1 MIKMA
6 SFIEQE
12 EQYINKKIN
21 ELGYKVEEVTLN
33 PSSRPEF
40 GDYQYNGIM
49 TLAKSNNENPR
60 ELATKLVELIQ
71 KDNHYK
77 EINVAGPGFIN
88 ITFSD
93 ESLIKHVNELNNNIN
108 LNYENDNPKKIVMD
122 YGGANVAKAL
132 HVGHLRSANIGEA
145 LKRLASS
152 LGNETIADAHLGDW
166 GRPIGLVML
175 EIKKRFPDLPYFD
188 ENYKGEYPKESP
200 VTNDDL
206 MEIYPIASTKAKE
219 DETYMEEARIIT
231 SKFQLGDR
239 GLMALWNH
247 IMNVSKT
254 DIKRVYDRL
263 NVTFEVWEGESDS
276 YQYIPKTID
285 YLEKKNLVEDS
296 EGAKVIHLQEPD
308 DDHEVPPILL
318 IKSNGAAS
326 YESTDVAC
334 LLERME
340 KFNPDEVWYLTDIRQ
355 ALHFEQVFRAVYK
368 SGIVPKTT
376 NLEFIPFGTMNGSDG
391 KPFKTRDGG
400 VMTLENLIEI
410 AKVECEKRILPNIT
424 GEERDKIAEQVAIAA
439 VKYADL
445 IPYRLT
451 DYNFDPVKFADI
463 QGKTGPYLLYS
474 TIRMKSLLKNADNSN
489 INYKEYKTINSKEA
503 RDIIIQLLSIR
514 NVLLKS
520 FTTRSLNDITEYLYK
535 ITNLYN
541 NLYAN
546 YRILTEENKDLQE
559 SWLLLTKVVLDNNK
573 KLLDILGIEVP
584 DRM

>member
-1 MIKMA
+1 MS
-6 SFIEQE
+6 SFIEL
-12 EQYINKKIN
+12 EQKYIKEKLNK
-21 ELGYKVEEVTLN
+21 LGYKVEDVTLN

-49 TLAKSNNENPR
+49 GLAKEYKKNPR
-60 ELATKLVELIQ
+60 DIANELVESIQ

-77 EINVAGPGFIN
+77 DINVAGPGFIN

-93 ESLIKHVNELNNNIN
+93 EELIKHINELNKNIN
-108 LNYENDNPKKIVMD
+108 INYETEQHKKIVMD

-145 LKRLASS
+145 LKRLLVS
-152 LGNETIADAHLGDW
+152 LGNEVIADAHLGDW

-175 EIKKRFPDLPYFD
+175 EIKKRYPDLPYFD
-188 ENYKGEYPKESP
+188 ENYKGEYPTESP

-206 MEIYPIASTKAKE
+206 MEIYPLASAKAKE
-219 DETYMEEARIIT
+219 SEEYMEEARDIT
-231 SKFQLGDR
+231 SKFQLGDK

-247 IMNVSKT
+247 IMDVSKA

-276 YQYIPKTID
+276 YKYIPETIEIM
-285 YLEKKNLVEDS
+285 EKKNLVEES
-296 EGAKVIHLQEPD
+296 QGAKIINVAEPD

-334 LLERME
+334 LLERMQ
-340 KFNPDEVWYLTDIRQ
+340 KFNPDEVWYLTDARQ
-355 ALHFEQVFRAVYK
+355 ALHFEQVFRASYK

-376 NLEFIPFGTMNGSDG
+376 NLEFIPFGTMNGADG
-391 KPFKTRDGG
+391 KPFKTRDGS
-400 VMTLENLIEI
+400 VMKLEDLIDM

-424 GEERDKIAEQVAIAA
+424 GEERERISENIGIAS

-451 DYNFDPVKFADI
+451 DYNFDPIKFSDL

-474 TIRMKSLLKNADNSN
+474 TIRMKSLLKNADTNKITYN
-489 INYKEYKTINSKEA
+489 NYSIINSKED
-503 RDIIIQLLSIR
+503 RDIIIHLLNLR
-514 NVLLKS
+514 TALLKS
-520 FTTRSLNDITEYLYK
+520 YDTRSLNDITEFLYK

-541 NLYAN
+541 NLYSN
-546 YRILTEENKDLQE
+546 FRILTEENKELQE
-559 SWLLLTKVVLDNNK
+559 SWLVLTKVVLDNNI
-573 KLLDILGIEVP
+573 KLLNILGIDIPE
-584 DRM
+584 RM

>member
-1 MIKMA
+1 MS
-6 SFIEQE
+6 SFIEL
-12 EQYINKKIN
+12 EQKYIKEKLNK
-21 ELGYKVEEVTLN
+21 LGYKVEDVTLN

-49 TLAKSNNENPR
+49 GLAKEYKKNPR
-60 ELATKLVELIQ
+60 DIANELVDSIQ

-77 EINVAGPGFIN
+77 DINVAGPGFIN

-93 ESLIKHVNELNNNIN
+93 EELIKHINELNKNIN
-108 LNYENDNPKKIVMD
+108 INYETEQHKKIVMD

-145 LKRLASS
+145 LKRLLVS
-152 LGNETIADAHLGDW
+152 LGNEVIADAHLGDW

-175 EIKKRFPDLPYFD
+175 EIKKRYPDLPYFD
-188 ENYKGEYPKESP
+188 ENYKGEYPTESP

-206 MEIYPIASTKAKE
+206 MEIYPLASAKAKE
-219 DETYMEEARIIT
+219 SEEYMEEARDIT
-231 SKFQLGDR
+231 SKFQLGDK

-247 IMNVSKT
+247 IMDVSKA

-263 NVTFEVWEGESDS
+263 NVTFEIWEGESDS
-276 YQYIPKTID
+276 YKYIPETIEIM
-285 YLEKKNLVEDS
+285 EKKNLVEES
-296 EGAKVIHLQEPD
+296 QGAKIINVAEPD

-334 LLERME
+334 LLERMQ
-340 KFNPDEVWYLTDIRQ
+340 KFNPDEVWYLTDARQ
-355 ALHFEQVFRAVYK
+355 ALHFEQVFRASYK

-376 NLEFIPFGTMNGSDG
+376 NLEFIPFGTMNGADG
-391 KPFKTRDGG
+391 KPFKTRDGS
-400 VMTLENLIEI
+400 VMKLEDLIDM

-424 GEERDKIAEQVAIAA
+424 GEERERISENIGIAS

-451 DYNFDPVKFADI
+451 DYNFDPIKFSDL

-474 TIRMKSLLKNADNSN
+474 TIRMKSLLKNADTNKITYN
-489 INYKEYKTINSKEA
+489 NYSIINSKED
-503 RDIIIQLLSIR
+503 RDIIIHLLNLR
-514 NVLLKS
+514 TALLKS
-520 FTTRSLNDITEYLYK
+520 YDTRSLNDITEFLYK

-541 NLYAN
+541 NLYSN
-546 YRILTEENKDLQE
+546 FRILTEENKELQE
-559 SWLLLTKVVLDNNK
+559 SWLVLTKVVLDNNI
-573 KLLDILGIEVP
+573 KLLNILGIDIPE
-584 DRM
+584 RM